1 MKLSFNAGA
10 CLSVFA
16 MTMGSAS
23 MAYSASTNN
32 ILLYISPNDYKY
44 SVHLLHPY
52 YNFWFEQGPLL
63 EPVALLALKAKD
75 NEVKMCTGNETAN
88 IIIRIKPHV
97 FYNPQM
103 SVYHSKLEATV
114 YSGSGQVLGSYV
126 GKAQQY
132 GFTVSDITLNYNLT
146 KVYHLAMQNLM
157 TQLKVDVVNEKPAS
171 QLPCSIIG
179 GQEPTKINFY

>member
-1 MKLSFNAGA
+1 MKFLFRMSA

-16 MTMGSAS
+16 ITMGSAS
-23 MAYSASTNN
+23 IAFAAKTNM
-32 ILLYISPNDYKY
+32 LLYISPSDYKY

-63 EPVALLALKAKD
+63 EPIALQALKTKD
-75 NEVKMCTGNETAN
+75 SEVKMCTGNESAN

-114 YSGSGQVLGSYV
+114 YTGSGQVLGNYV

-132 GFTVSDITLNYNLT
+132 GFTVSDITLNYNLN
-146 KVYHLAMQNLM
+146 KVYNLAMQDLM
-157 TQLKVDVVNEKPAS
+157 AKLKVDVVNEKTAS
-171 QLPCSIIG
+171 QLPCAIVG
-179 GQEPTKINFY
+179 GQDQTKINFY

>member
-1 MKLSFNAGA
+1 MKILFKAST
-10 CLSVFA
+10 CLSVFV
-16 MTMGSAS
+16 MTLAIANIAFAAS
-23 MAYSASTNN
+23 PSN

-63 EPVALLALKAKD
+63 EPVALQALKAKD
-75 NEVKMCTGNETAN
+75 SEVKMCTGNESAN

-114 YSGSGQVLGSYV
+114 YSGSGQVLGNYV
-126 GKAQQY
+126 GKAEQH
-132 GFTVSDITLNYNLT
+132 GFTVSDITLNYNLK
-146 KVYHLAMQNLM
+146 KVYNLAMQNLM
-157 TQLKVDVVNEKPAS
+157 TKLKVDVVNEKPAI
-171 QLPCSIIG
+171 QLPCAIIG
-179 GQEPTKINFY
+179 GQDQTNINFY